1 MDDKKNRIAI
11 ERLTALWAL
20 NECGLGGF
28 MHAFSSPFTGIIV
41 GGISILLISLIA
53 FYAKNTWVTLLKA
66 LSIVLLVKLSVSPH
80 SPITAY
86 VAVSFQAFFG
96 AIVFSLFTVRPFT
109 ILLLGGIT
117 FLESAVQK
125 LLVLTVLYG
134 QSLWQALDV
143 YGLWVSDK
151 LAFLPLTISSRLLM
165 LLFVCFYFLS
175 GIVVGFLIIRT
186 ISIIKL
192 TDQSSLDYVPKSI
205 HIEERSEK
213 KSFLSKKI
221 LLFWGITL
229 FIILIPIL
237 LFDTKYGGFEKGI
250 YILARSFLILFM
262 WYLIVGPL
270 LVKGLNKILTKSK
283 SRYQSDIRNTLDL
296 FPYLRDLIR
305 QAWQDSKP
313 HKGRN
318 RMQHFLAKSIVYS
331 IHFNIPKK

>member
-53 FYAKNTWVTLLKA
+53 FYAKNTWSTLFKA
-66 LSIVLLVKLSVSPH
+66 LCIVLLVKLSVSPH

-86 VAVSFQAFFG
+86 VAVSFQAIFG
-96 AIVFSLFTVRPFT
+96 AIVYSLFSVKSFT
-109 ILLLGGIT
+109 IILLGGIT

-134 QSLWQALDV
+134 QSLWEAIDV
-143 YGLWVSDK
+143 YGVWVSDK
-151 LAFLPLTISSRLLM
+151 LAFLQLTFSSKSLM
-165 LLFVCFYFLS
+165 LLFVSFYFLS

-186 ISIIKL
+186 ISIIKT
-192 TDQSSLDYVPKSI
+192 TDETAIMYVPKSI
-205 HIEERSEK
+205 HIEGQTEK
-213 KSFLSKKI
+213 KSFLPKKT
-221 LLFWGITL
+221 LMFWGVTL

-237 LFDTKYGGFEKGI
+237 MFDTKYGGLEKGI
-250 YILARSFLILFM
+250 YILARSFLILFL
-262 WYLIVGPL
+262 WYFIVGPL
-270 LVKGLNKILTKSK
+270 LLKGLNKILAKSK
-283 SRYQSDIRNTLDL
+283 SQYQSDIRNTLDL

-305 QAWQDSKP
+305 QAWQDSKV

-331 IHFNIPKK
+331 IHFNVPEK